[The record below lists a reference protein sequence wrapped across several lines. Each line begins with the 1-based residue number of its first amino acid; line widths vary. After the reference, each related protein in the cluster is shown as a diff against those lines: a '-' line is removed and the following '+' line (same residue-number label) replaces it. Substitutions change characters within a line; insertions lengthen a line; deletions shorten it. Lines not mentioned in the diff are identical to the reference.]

1 MVGVPP
7 RPAPSRSL
15 LSRWRHDRSL
25 SSLGELRSQVGA
37 WCRWVGV
44 GRIVLSLT
52 AAAVTA
58 VGGVWLIRTPDP
70 EAIHNAALAEARAA
84 TYEPVT
90 PTEYTLSVGPILRGA
105 SAGSSDNDPIPLDD
119 LDQSGSGS
127 DDGSG
132 AVQLV
137 VHVVGAVVAPG
148 VYSLDR
154 DARVI
159 DAVRAAGGPTDQ
171 AQLDAMNLA
180 ATIGDGQRLVVP
192 TISEV
197 RSGVYQAPA
206 EPGPAPTMGSSSSGN
221 QPTRDHRIDINT
233 ASEEELTRLPG
244 VGPAT
249 AAAIVA
255 DRSERGP
262 FATVDEL
269 IRVRGIG
276 PAKLNA
282 LRAQARV

>member
-7 RPAPSRSL
+7 RPALSRSL
-15 LSRWRHDRSL
+15 LQRARLGRSPRRFTDL
-25 SSLGELRSQVGA
+25 QFRAMA
-37 WCRWVGV
+37 WLRWVGA
-44 GRIVLSLT
+44 GRIVMTVL
-52 AAAVTA
+52 AAVITV
-58 VGGVWLIRTPDP
+58 VGGFWLLRTPDP
-70 EAIHNAALAEARAA
+70 HSIREDALAEARSA

-90 PTEYTLSVGPILRGA
+90 PTEYTLALGPNSAGGAPA
-105 SAGSSDNDPIPLDD
+105 SAGTRSDPDMSDPGI
-119 LDQSGSGS
+119 S
-127 DDGSG
+127 DPKES
-132 AVQLV
+132 AEIV
-137 VHVVGAVVAPG
+137 VHIVGAVVAPG
-148 VYSLDR
+148 VYALDVE
-154 DARVI
+154 ARVI

-180 ATIGDGQRLVVP
+180 ATISDGQRLVVP
-192 TISEV
+192 TVAEV
-197 RSGVYQAPA
+197 RRGSFQPPA
-206 EPGPAPTMGSSSSGN
+206 EVSPAPGASRGVTGN
-221 QPTRDHRIDINT
+221 APPGDQRININT
-233 ASEEELTRLPG
+233 AGEEELSRLPG

-255 DRSERGP
+255 DRIERGP

>member
-7 RPAPSRSL
+7 RPALSRSL
-15 LSRWRHDRSL
+15 LQRAR
-25 SSLGELRSQVGA
+25 LGGSPRRFADLQFRVMA
-37 WCRWVGV
+37 WLRWVGA
-44 GRIVLSLT
+44 GRIVMT
-52 AAAVTA
+52 ALAAVITV
-58 VGGVWLIRTPDP
+58 VGGFWLLRTPDP
-70 EAIHNAALAEARAA
+70 HSIREGALAEARSA

-90 PTEYTLSVGPILRGA
+90 PTAYTLARGPN
-105 SAGSSDNDPIPLDD
+105 SAGGAPESAGTRSDPEI
-119 LDQSGSGS
+119 S
-127 DDGSG
+127 DSEIS
-132 AVQLV
+132 AEIV
-137 VHVVGAVVAPG
+137 VHVVGAVVTPG
-148 VYSLDR
+148 VYSLAVE
-154 DARVI
+154 ARVI

-180 ATIGDGQRLVVP
+180 APISDGQRLVVP
-192 TISEV
+192 TVAEV
-197 RSGVYQAPA
+197 RSGSFQPPA
-206 EPGPAPTMGSSSSGN
+206 EVSPAPGASRGVTGN
-221 QPTRDHRIDINT
+221 PPPGDQRININT
-233 ASEEELTRLPG
+233 AGEEELSRLPG

-255 DRSERGP
+255 DRIERGP